1 MALSEAQEQILQEII
16 EAFQNGKRLS
26 ELPEVGDTNPYNL
39 MVEVLEKGESKRAT
53 LASLLP
59 YMEDECSYGVEFDTT
74 VSTPTCTRI
83 GNMNL
88 HKTLPVQSLM
98 KGCTL
103 GDDGQVVD
111 YLPVNDWT
119 GAVRDGSRGQVMV
132 ELPLYYRKFETEGTK
147 RRVRISLLPL
157 PGYHQVPRKYVS
169 AYEATLDR
177 TGMKLASVVNMAAQ
191 YRGGNNNEAYD
202 GTCRTFLG
210 RPVTQTSRT
219 NFRKYAR
226 ARGAVGKNG
235 CGWNCMTYDI
245 QKDIYW
251 LFVVEFA
258 TLNTQAGYNAQL
270 TAEGYRQG
278 GLGEGVTS
286 VGSAI
291 GSDKE
296 HHGETTESWAVFN
309 GNYPWVPCGTTDAL
323 GNGTGQVEYSQQ
335 DTDTGA
341 WLDQFV
347 PRYRG
352 IENPFG
358 HIWQW
363 TDGINVR
370 INPAATNGGNDKSEV
385 FVCEDPAQFTDSGYD
400 GYSLV
405 GLEARNESYVKEVIF
420 GEGGE
425 IMPAVCSGAGSTTYH
440 CDYHYTNIPTTT
452 TLRGVRFGGFSYGGA
467 AAGLVCASSA
477 YAPSNASSTVGSR
490 LCFLP

>member
-1 MALSEAQEQILQEII
+1 
-16 EAFQNGKRLS
+16 
-26 ELPEVGDTNPYNL
+26 
-39 MVEVLEKGESKRAT
+39 
-53 LASLLP
+53 
-59 YMEDECSYGVEFDTT
+59 
-74 VSTPTCTRI
+74 
-83 GNMNL
+83 
-88 HKTLPVQSLM
+88 
-98 KGCTL
+98 
-103 GDDGQVVD
+103 
-111 YLPVNDWT
+111 
-119 GAVRDGSRGQVMV
+119 
-132 ELPLYYRKFETEGTK
+132 
-147 RRVRISLLPL
+147 
-157 PGYHQVPRKYVS
+157 
-169 AYEATLDR
+169 
-177 TGMKLASVVNMAAQ
+177 
-191 YRGGNNNEAYD
+191 
-202 GTCRTFLG
+202 
-210 RPVTQTSRT
+210 
-219 NFRKYAR
+219 
-226 ARGAVGKNG
+226 
-235 CGWNCMTYDI
+235 MTYDI

-258 TLNTQAGYNAQL
+258 TLNTQAPYNAQL

-385 FVCEDPAQFTDSGYD
+385 FVCEDPAQFSDSGYD

-452 TLRGVRFGGFSYGGA
+452 TLRGVLFGGTSTYGTN
-467 AAGLVCASSA
+467 AGLVFAYSHSAPSSA
-477 YAPSNASSTVGSR
+477 YTNFGSR